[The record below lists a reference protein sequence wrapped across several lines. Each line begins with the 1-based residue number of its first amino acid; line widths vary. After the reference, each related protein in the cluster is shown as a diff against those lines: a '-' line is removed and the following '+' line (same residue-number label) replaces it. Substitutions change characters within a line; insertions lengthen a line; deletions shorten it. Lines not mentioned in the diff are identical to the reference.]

1 MDAEQIN
8 KPDAE
13 RTKDGSNL
21 SRRFLLQA
29 GWAAPVITAVS
40 LPKNVLAGSGYRL
53 AGSPPPRP

>member
-21 SRRFLLQA
+21 SRRFL
-29 GWAAPVITAVS
+29 TAVS